1 MNFVE
6 LNGHILSEYD
16 PNIRNINETLDLLKK
31 ASSIGIE
38 TIVETPNSSFLHNIK
53 FSEIQ
58 EKLDDLTSLLTDL
71 EINNMNLLVGIET
84 NLDNDTPKQ
93 ISLGKSLT
101 INSTKYLMIKFP
113 YLGLPKNFDTTLRL
127 LNIMGITPILLNLE
141 KNNYIL
147 KKPKFIYELLKENC
161 LIQLSSSNLLS
172 SANEEVRG
180 FSQFLIKNHLVH
192 TVSGFVNYNISDIEK
207 NLQEIID
214 FIDFSSDKDSVE
226 LLLNTNPNLIA
237 YGNEPRIEIEERQ
250 STKLKLFFKYP
261 IKKIPN
267 TIEYLHW
274 KTLKIIKFFKIQIKN
289 LQ

>member
-1 MNFVE
+1 M
-6 LNGHILSEYD
+6 
-16 PNIRNINETLDLLKK
+16 
-31 ASSIGIE
+31 
-38 TIVETPNSSFLHNIK
+38 
-53 FSEIQ
+53 
-58 EKLDDLTSLLTDL
+58 
-71 EINNMNLLVGIET
+71 
-84 NLDNDTPKQ
+84 
-93 ISLGKSLT
+93 
-101 INSTKYLMIKFP
+101 
-113 YLGLPKNFDTTLRL
+113 
-127 LNIMGITPILLNLE
+127 
-141 KNNYIL
+141 
-147 KKPKFIYELLKENC
+147 
-161 LIQLSSSNLLS
+161 IQLSSSNLLS
-172 SANEEVRG
+172 SADKEVRE

-250 STKLKLFFKYP
+250 NTKLKLFFKYP

-274 KTLKIIKFFKIQIKN
+274 KTLRIIKFLKIQIKN